1 MEMKECYKMVLE
13 KYPELKKMSK
23 KDIDQICLEKHKE
36 RFSSSLFKD
45 FDDLEGIEF
54 IMDIE
59 KFYNIQIHDEA
70 VDYLLKD
77 NNFEITL
84 KYLNRCEKLNKI
96 LENEL

>member
-1 MEMKECYKMVLE
+1 MEMKECYKMVLK
-13 KYPELKKMSK
+13 KYPELRKISK
-23 KDIDQICLEKHKE
+23 KDIDEICIRKYKE
-36 RFSSSLFKD
+36 NFSSSLFKD

-84 KYLNRCEKLNKI
+84 TYLNRCEKLNKV
-96 LENEL
+96 LENEI

>member
-1 MEMKECYKMVLE
+1 MKIIE
-13 KYPELKKMSK
+13 KYPDLKKLSK
-23 KDIDQICLEKHKE
+23 NVLDEICIRKYKE
-36 RFSSSLFKD
+36 NFSSSLFKD

-84 KYLNRCEKLNKI
+84 KYLNRYEKLKKI

>member
-1 MEMKECYKMVLE
+1 MKIIE
-13 KYPELKKMSK
+13 KYPDLKKLSK
-23 KDIDQICLEKHKE
+23 NVLDEICIRKYKE
-36 RFSSSLFKD
+36 NFSSSLFKD

-84 KYLNRCEKLNKI
+84 SI
-96 LENEL
+96 